1 MSELASNDNRDTA
14 ELRVLFCIG
23 VLPDFYAQ
31 PAARFER
38 LMEPFVR
45 AFDRLGERFG
55 ISVLGTLDD
64 VWLMT
69 GPSLTYPW
77 TCYILAA
84 APSYDAVHEV
94 TRQLMEI
101 ELDGDR
107 LWRYAKI
114 EARVGPPL
122 DFATG

>member
-1 MSELASNDNRDTA
+1 MRELVSNTNRDSP
-14 ELRVLFCIG
+14 ELRVLFCVG

-38 LMEPFVR
+38 LMEPFFQ

-55 ISVLGTLDD
+55 IRVLGTLDD

-84 APSYDAVHEV
+84 APSYDVVHEV
-94 TRQLMEI
+94 IRQLMDVEV
-101 ELDGDR
+101 DVDR

-122 DFATG
+122 DFGNG

>member
-1 MSELASNDNRDTA
+1 MSELASEASRDDA
-14 ELRVLFCIG
+14 RLRVLFCFG
-23 VLPDFYAQ
+23 GLPEFYAQ

-38 LMEPFVR
+38 LMAGFFL

-55 ISVLGTLDD
+55 IRVLGTLDD

-84 APSYDAVHEV
+84 APTYNAVHQV
-94 TRQLMEI
+94 TRQLMDVEV
-101 ELDGDR
+101 DGDR
-107 LWRYAKI
+107 LWRYAKV

-122 DFATG
+122 DFGNE